1 MTKLLVA
8 VSGEERESDGESKR
22 EEIRS
27 QSERRADWGRCTAE
41 W

>member
-1 MTKLLVA
+1 MTKLVVA

-27 QSERRADWGRCTAE
+27 ESE
-41 W
+41 